1 MRILISA
8 TSVGFDVDSEQRIWF
23 TCAYRKDGFQA
34 EFLKLKMT
42 EFGLDW
48 AQMDQSE
55 GFG

>member
-42 EFGLDW
+42 EFGLD
-48 AQMDQSE
+48 
-55 GFG
+55 